1 MTTLDPLP
9 VPRPAPGHQTPLTL
23 VTALYDLEAREP
35 ARGRRPAATYLR
47 LYEYLRTVPLPMVVC
62 AESHCLEAVR
72 DRACAG
78 PRQFVEVRLE
88 ESRYYDRMTALSRL
102 RPMEN
107 AIHRR
112 DTPLG
117 FVAVSAKFDLMAGA
131 GEANPFGSAAFAW
144 IDWGGRHVMEAPPD
158 WGALARAVAE
168 RVVPRN
174 LALMVSMRG
183 APRAALE
190 PRSEFYRWNRGLV
203 AATFFA
209 GTAGALARLR
219 DRYTDEVERM
229 IASGYL
235 GMEEQ
240 VMGALAALH
249 PEELAFT
256 YSDYVGI
263 LANIDG
269 VTRDV
274 MTVLAN
280 LAACGEA
287 GLHDMAVD
295 VGRQVLSSLT
305 SGRLRLEAPESEKLL
320 FWLFVS
326 AFYAS
331 RPLADDLAL
340 AAVMLH
346 AEIPLVRGHMDH
358 RRELWNLNLSFV
370 GRRLG
375 DPPVGWTDFLRSPV
389 ADPWLG
395 LL

>member
-1 MTTLDPLP
+1 MTALAAPLP
-9 VPRPAPGHQTPLTL
+9 QTAPGPEAPLTL
-23 VTALYDLEAREP
+23 VTALYDLGAREP
-35 ARGRRPAATYLR
+35 ARGRRPTATYLR

-72 DRACAG
+72 DHACAG
-78 PRQFVEVRLE
+78 PRQFVEVRFE
-88 ESRYYDRMTALSRL
+88 ESRYYDRIEALSRL

-117 FVAVSAKFDLMAGA
+117 FVAVSAKFDLMARA
-131 GEANPFGSAAFAW
+131 SEANPFGTPAFAW

-158 WGALARAVAE
+158 WGALARVVAE
-168 RVVPRN
+168 RVVSRDR
-174 LALMVSMRG
+174 ALLVSMRG

-190 PRSEFYRWNRGLV
+190 PRAEFYRWNRGLV

-209 GTAGALARLR
+209 GTRRALARLR

-249 PEELAFT
+249 PEEVVFT

-263 LANIDG
+263 LANLGG

-274 MTVLAN
+274 GTVLAN
-280 LAACGEA
+280 LAACAEA
-287 GLHDMAVD
+287 GLHEMAVD
-295 VGRQVLSSLT
+295 LGGQVLLSLV
-305 SGRLRLEAPESEKLL
+305 SGRLRLDAPDSEKLL

-326 AFYAS
+326 AFYAA

-346 AEIPLVRGHMDH
+346 AEIPLVRDQLD
-358 RRELWNLNLSFV
+358 RRRDLWNLNL
-370 GRRLG
+370 
-375 DPPVGWTDFLRSPV
+375 
-389 ADPWLG
+389 
-395 LL
+395 

>member
-1 MTTLDPLP
+1 
-9 VPRPAPGHQTPLTL
+9 
-23 VTALYDLEAREP
+23 
-35 ARGRRPAATYLR
+35 
-47 LYEYLRTVPLPMVVC
+47 
-62 AESHCLEAVR
+62 
-72 DRACAG
+72 
-78 PRQFVEVRLE
+78 
-88 ESRYYDRMTALSRL
+88 
-102 RPMEN
+102 MEN
-107 AIHRR
+107 AIHKR

-117 FVAVSAKFDLMAGA
+117 FVAVSAKFDLMARA
-131 GEANPFGSAAFAW
+131 SETNPFDTSAFAW
-144 IDWGGRHVMEAPPD
+144 IDWGGRHVMETPAD
-158 WGALARAVAE
+158 WGALASTVAE
-168 RVVPRN
+168 RVVPRD
-174 LALMVSMRG
+174 LALLVSMKG
-183 APRAALE
+183 ASRAVLE
-190 PRSEFYRWNRGLV
+190 PRSEFYRWNRGLI

-209 GTAGALARLR
+209 GTARGLARLR

-249 PEELAFT
+249 PWELTFT

-263 LANIDG
+263 LANIGG

-274 MTVLAN
+274 GTVLAN

-287 GLHDMAVD
+287 GLHQMAVD
-295 VGRQVLSSLT
+295 IGRQVLSSLT
-305 SGRLRLEAPESEKLL
+305 SGRLRLEAPDSEKLL

-326 AFYAS
+326 AFYAA

-346 AEIPLVRGHMDH
+346 AEIPLARDQIDR

-370 GRRLG
+370 GRHLG
-375 DPPVGWTDFLRSPV
+375 DVPMGWTDFLRSP
-389 ADPWLG
+389 AAEPWLG